1 MSTVLSF
8 LIALVVTMALMPM
21 LMRYAVRIGLVD
33 LPAARKVHS
42 RPIPRVGGVAMAGGI
57 GVALLLAGVPDRFTF
72 AYLAAGGTLLVFG
85 ALDDRFDLDYRIKFV
100 GQFLAIGII
109 VMGGGLMV
117 SGLTLADHVAL
128 PAWIAVP
135 LTVLFVLGVT
145 NAVNLAD
152 GLDGLAGGT
161 TFLSLGALGF
171 LAHSDGLIGLTA
183 VAFGAAGAVLGFLRF
198 NTHPASVFMGDAGSQ
213 LLGFTLAVL
222 GIAVTQDVTSVYST
236 AIPVLLAGIPI
247 LDTLSVMT
255 QRFIERRPL
264 FKADRNHLHHKLL
277 RLGFDQRE
285 SVTLI
290 YVAQI
295 VLFVAAYLLRFDSDL
310 LVVSVYLGFCA
321 AVIATL
327 HWAQRRGWQ
336 LRTGGRTTATGR
348 LSRLVD
354 RLETPEALQ
363 AWSTPALAAGLAGYA
378 LVVVL
383 QVRSLASDSL
393 LLAGALLAT
402 LVVAG
407 LLWRRSPLHVLEKA
421 ACYVA
426 AALLVYLDATLPEG
440 ARWIPW
446 LDWLLPLAVAV
457 VTALRLRW
465 SRDRRFE
472 LTPLD
477 LLIVFMALI
486 VPSLPG
492 LMQLPPGAPL
502 GVAKIMVLFYAI
514 ELLAGGGL
522 RLAPF
527 LRLGSTLVLAGLCLR
542 PLLGSAF

>member
-1 MSTVLSF
+1 
-8 LIALVVTMALMPM
+8 
-21 LMRYAVRIGLVD
+21 
-33 LPAARKVHS
+33 
-42 RPIPRVGGVAMAGGI
+42 
-57 GVALLLAGVPDRFTF
+57 
-72 AYLAAGGTLLVFG
+72 
-85 ALDDRFDLDYRIKFV
+85 
-100 GQFLAIGII
+100 
-109 VMGGGLMV
+109 
-117 SGLTLADHVAL
+117 
-128 PAWIAVP
+128 
-135 LTVLFVLGVT
+135 
-145 NAVNLAD
+145 
-152 GLDGLAGGT
+152 
-161 TFLSLGALGF
+161 
-171 LAHSDGLIGLTA
+171 
-183 VAFGAAGAVLGFLRF
+183 VAFAAAGAVLGFLRF

-222 GIAVTQDVTSVYST
+222 GLAVTQDATSVYST

-255 QRFIERRPL
+255 QRFVERRSL

-277 RLGFDQRE
+277 GLGFDQRE

-295 VLFVAAYLLRFDSDL
+295 VLFVAAYLLRFESDL
-310 LVVSVYLGFCA
+310 AIVGVYLVFCA
-321 AVIATL
+321 SVIGAL
-327 HWAQRRGWQ
+327 HWAQRGGWR
-336 LRTGGRTTATGR
+336 LRAGGRSAPKGP

-354 RLETPEALQ
+354 RLANPGSLQ
-363 AWSTPALAAGLAGYA
+363 AWSTPALATGLAGYA
-378 LVVVL
+378 LVVLL

-426 AALLVYLDATLPEG
+426 AALFVYLDATLPEG

-446 LDWLLPLAVAV
+446 LDWLLPLGVAV
-457 VTALRLRW
+457 VTALRMRW

-477 LLIVFMALI
+477 LLVVFMALI

-514 ELLAGGGL
+514 ELLAGGGV

-542 PLLGSAF
+542 PLLGAAL

>member
-1 MSTVLSF
+1 
-8 LIALVVTMALMPM
+8 
-21 LMRYAVRIGLVD
+21 
-33 LPAARKVHS
+33 
-42 RPIPRVGGVAMAGGI
+42 VAIAGGI
-57 GVALLLAGVPDRFTF
+57 GVALLLAGVPDRFTL
-72 AYLAAGGTLLVFG
+72 AYLAAGATLLVFG
-85 ALDDRFDLDYRIKFV
+85 ALDDRFDLDYRIKFL

-109 VMGGGLMV
+109 IAAGGLMV
-117 SGLTLADHVAL
+117 SGLTLSDHIAL
-128 PAWIAVP
+128 PAWIALP

-161 TFLSLGALGF
+161 TFLSIGALGF
-171 LAHSDGLIGLTA
+171 LAHGSGLIGLTA

-255 QRFIERRPL
+255 QRFIEKRSL

-277 RLGFDQRE
+277 ALGFDQRE

-290 YVAQI
+290 YAAQI
-295 VLFVAAYLLRFDSDL
+295 VLFVAAYLLRFESDL
-310 LVVSVYLGFCA
+310 VIVGVYLCLCA
-321 AVIATL
+321 AVIVTL

-336 LRTGGRTTATGR
+336 LRAGGRTAPTGP
-348 LSRLVD
+348 LSRLID
-354 RLETPEALQ
+354 RLASPGSLQ
-363 AWSTPALAAGLAGYA
+363 AWSTPALAAGLIGYA

-421 ACYVA
+421 ACYVS
-426 AALLVYLDATLPEG
+426 AALLVYVDATLPEG

-446 LDWLLPLAVAV
+446 LDWLLPLGVAA

-502 GVAKIMVLFYAI
+502 GVAKIVVLFYAI
-514 ELLAGGGL
+514 ELLAGGGV

-527 LRLGSTLVLAGLCLR
+527 LRLGSTLVLVGLCLR
-542 PLLGSAF
+542 PFLGAAL

>member
-21 LMRYAVRIGLVD
+21 LMRYAMRIGLVD
-33 LPAARKVHS
+33 QPAARKVHS

-57 GVALLLAGVPDRFTF
+57 GVALLLAGVPDRFTV
-72 AYLAAGGTLLVFG
+72 AYLAAGATLLVFG
-85 ALDDRFDLDYRIKFV
+85 ALDDRFDLDYRIKFL

-109 VMGGGLMV
+109 VAAGGLMV
-117 SGLTLADHVAL
+117 SGLTLSDHIAL
-128 PAWIAVP
+128 PAWIALP

-161 TFLSLGALGF
+161 TFLSIGALGF
-171 LAHSDGLIGLTA
+171 LAHGSGLIGLTA
-183 VAFGAAGAVLGFLRF
+183 VAFAAAGAVLGFLRF

-222 GIAVTQDVTSVYST
+222 GVAVTQDAGSVYST

-247 LDTLSVMT
+247 LDTLSVMA
-255 QRFIERRPL
+255 QRFIEKRPM

-277 RLGFDQRE
+277 GLGFDQRE

-290 YVAQI
+290 YAAQI
-295 VLFVAAYLLRFDSDL
+295 VLFVAAYLLRFESDL
-310 LVVSVYLGFCA
+310 VIVGVYLGFCA
-321 AVIATL
+321 TVITTL

-336 LRTGGRTTATGR
+336 LRASGRAVAKGP
-348 LSRLVD
+348 LSRIVD
-354 RLETPEALQ
+354 RLEAPEALQ

-383 QVRSLASDSL
+383 QVRSLASDSM
-393 LLAGALLAT
+393 LLAAALLGT

-407 LLWRRSPLHVLEKA
+407 LLWRRSPLHMLEKA
-421 ACYVA
+421 VCYVS
-426 AALLVYLDATLPEG
+426 AALLVYVDATLPEG

-446 LDWLLPLAVAV
+446 LDWLLPMGVAV

-465 SRDRRFE
+465 SGDRRFE

-502 GVAKIMVLFYAI
+502 GVAKIIVMFYAI
-514 ELLAGGGL
+514 ELLAGGGVK
-522 RLAPF
+522 LAPF
-527 LRLGSTLVLAGLCLR
+527 LRLGSTLVLVGLCLR
-542 PLLGSAF
+542 PFLGAAL